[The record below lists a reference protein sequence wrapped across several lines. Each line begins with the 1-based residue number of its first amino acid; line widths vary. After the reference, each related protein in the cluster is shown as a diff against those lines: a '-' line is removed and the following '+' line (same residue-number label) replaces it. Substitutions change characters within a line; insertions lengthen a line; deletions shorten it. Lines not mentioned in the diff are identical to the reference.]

1 MIKASEN
8 DELLNGSQTIDIGRQ
23 QIGAVYAKALLAA
36 TEASGSDTVVAELE
50 AVVGE
55 LFRKSPRFEE
65 TLSSPRVTVPEKLK
79 LIDVTLGGRV
89 SSELLRFIKVVCE
102 HGRLDCLRS
111 IYRSART
118 MLNEKQGIVQVQMV
132 TAEGVDQA
140 TVDQV
145 RAALKQKLGADVDMT
160 TSTDPALIGGVLVR
174 VGDKVYD
181 GSIAR
186 KLELLREQAVA
197 ETVRQ
202 MREAGSSFVPE
213 P

>member
-1 MIKASEN
+1 
-8 DELLNGSQTIDIGRQ
+8 
-23 QIGAVYAKALLAA
+23 
-36 TEASGSDTVVAELE
+36 
-50 AVVGE
+50 
-55 LFRKSPRFEE
+55 
-65 TLSSPRVTVPEKLK
+65 
-79 LIDVTLGGRV
+79 
-89 SSELLRFIKVVCE
+89 
-102 HGRLDCLRS
+102 
-111 IYRSART
+111 